1 MNNVHC
7 IHPFEEKLP
16 PKVEEEQNK
25 VGVKEKEV
33 GGNELLSHVQEL
45 QDELK
50 RSEQERIE
58 LTDGNTALQSELDAS
73 KQEITSLKER
83 LLSRQRKQ
91 VRKISYLRRY
101 IYQ

>member
-1 MNNVHC
+1 MSNC

-16 PKVEEEQNK
+16 PK

-33 GGNELLSHVQEL
+33 GGNELLSRVQEL

-50 RSEQERIE
+50 RSDQERIE
-58 LTDGNTALQSELDAS
+58 LTDSNTALQSELDAS
-73 KQEITSLKER
+73 KQEITSLEEK
-83 LLSRQRKQ
+83 LLSMQRKQ